1 MNVGASLEQSLIW
14 AANDGT
20 SLEHAELWRAAANE
34 GWQLRGTLVLL
45 LPEGPTNLSYEIE
58 ADMNWRTRA
67 VRIDQR
73 GAGQEPARLLI
84 RVDEQRRW
92 WIEDD
97 LTLNLREV
105 ADFRGL
111 DDVDLSVT
119 PATNTLPIR
128 RLNLAIGEATGVV
141 AAWIRVPSL
150 APERLPQRYTRTGN
164 LSYRYESF
172 TFAADL
178 TLDVH
183 GVVTTYG
190 DLWHRLDQ

>member
-1 MNVGASLEQSLIW
+1 MSGGASLEQSHIW

-20 SLEHAELWRAAANE
+20 SLEHAELWRTPANE
-34 GWQLRGTLVLL
+34 GWHLRGTLVFLP
-45 LPEGPTNLSYEIE
+45 PEGPANLSYQI
-58 ADMNWRTRA
+58 DTDVNWRTRA

-73 GAGQEPARLLI
+73 GGGQEPARLQI
-84 RVDEQRRW
+84 RIDEQRRW

-97 LTLNLREV
+97 LTLSLREV
-105 ADFRGL
+105 AEFRGL

-128 RLNLAIGEATGVV
+128 RLNFAIGESTGVV
-141 AAWIRVPSL
+141 AAWIRAPSMAL
-150 APERLPQRYTRTGN
+150 ERLPQRYSRTGDF
-164 LSYRYESF
+164 SYRYEST